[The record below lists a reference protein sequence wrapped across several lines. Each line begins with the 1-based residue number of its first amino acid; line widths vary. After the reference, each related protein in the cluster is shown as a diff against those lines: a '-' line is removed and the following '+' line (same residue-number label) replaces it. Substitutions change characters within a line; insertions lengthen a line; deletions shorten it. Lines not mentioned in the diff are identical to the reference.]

1 MSTLLMRLA
10 APLQSWG
17 SDSKFESRRRTDRIP
32 TKSGIVGLIAAAL
45 GRKRD
50 ENIED
55 ITSLKYGV
63 RTDRDGGFLRDYHIA
78 RDIKQKDPYVTHRYY
93 LSDAVFLVGLEG
105 PEDLLQEI
113 DNAIKNPVFP
123 LFLGRR
129 SCPPE
134 GQVTLGVRSGKSL
147 EEALREEE
155 WLVSQWMRPREEA
168 LVRLPIIVEGGK
180 EAEGAA
186 FQKDQPLSFDQRH
199 RRFGYRKVM
208 EVEPLLMNNEHSWRK
223 IAEHTAHDPMMAL
236 EEG

>member
-1 MSTLLMRLA
+1 MSTLLLRLA
-10 APLQSWG
+10 SPLQSWG
-17 SDSKFESRRRTDRIP
+17 INAKFDRRGTLPMP
-32 TKSGIVGLIAAAL
+32 TKSGVIGMVAAAM
-45 GRKRD
+45 GKRRNEPISD
-50 ENIED
+50 LN
-55 ITSLKYGV
+55 SLVFGV
-63 RTDRDGGFLRDYHIA
+63 RIDRHGQLLRDYHTA
-78 RDIKQKDPYVTHRYY
+78 KSKKSAYVTHRYY

-147 EEALREEE
+147 EEALRDEE

-168 LVRLPIIVEGGK
+168 QVRLSIIVEGGK
-180 EAEGAA
+180 EAERAA

-208 EVEPLLMNNEHSWRK
+208 ELAPLLVNNEHSWRK
-223 IAEHTAHDPMMAL
+223 RAEHTAHDPMLAL